1 MKKKNSGFTASGLS
15 RPEIRPG
22 DIFRD
27 TRRGGRV
34 VIRHVTLGNITYRR
48 EAYEYDCVM
57 PRRQFDRDFI
67 VVETNNR
74 QWRDV
79 QPRIL
84 KKSGQCWLREVRSE
98 KRTESKISAEG

>member
-34 VIRHVTLGNITYRR
+34 VIRHVTPGNITYRR

-67 VVETNNR
+67 VVENKQQAVARRAATN
-74 QWRDV
+74 
-79 QPRIL
+79 I
-84 KKSGQCWLREVRSE
+84 K
-98 KRTESKISAEG
+98 EGANKFLI

>member
-1 MKKKNSGFTASGLS
+1 MAFTTILL
-15 RPEIRPG
+15 
-22 DIFRD
+22 
-27 TRRGGRV
+27 
-34 VIRHVTLGNITYRR
+34 VISL
-48 EAYEYDCVM
+48 
-57 PRRQFDRDFI
+57 I
-67 VVETNNR
+67 VILFWWKTNNR

>member
-1 MKKKNSGFTASGLS
+1 M
-15 RPEIRPG
+15 
-22 DIFRD
+22 
-27 TRRGGRV
+27 
-34 VIRHVTLGNITYRR
+34 VIRHVTPGNIAYRR
-48 EAYEYDCVM
+48 EVYQYDCVM

>member
-22 DIFRD
+22 DIFRH

-34 VIRHVTLGNITYRR
+34 VIRHVTPGNITYRR